1 MSKAN
6 PPRLASSS
14 RTLRVLIVDDE
25 RTLAD
30 TLALIVNMSGHDSLA
45 VYTGLE
51 AVDAMQTF
59 NPDVVLSDVTMPGL
73 NGFELA
79 RHLAKNFPAC
89 KMLLM
94 SGIDWA
100 IELAEQHLERG
111 QFAELLT
118 KPVMPQKILDFVA
131 RCSESAALQ

>member
-1 MSKAN
+1 MSQPK
-6 PPRLASSS
+6 PFFQTPS
-14 RTLRVLIVDDE
+14 RSLRVLIADDE

-30 TLALIVNMSGHDSLA
+30 TLALIVNRSGHDSLA

-59 NPDVVLSDVTMPGL
+59 HADVVLSDVTMPGL

-79 RHLAKNFPAC
+79 RHLAENFPAC
-89 KMLLM
+89 KVLLM
-94 SGIDWA
+94 SGVDWA
-100 IELAEQHLERG
+100 IELAEQQTGDRHY
-111 QFAELLT
+111 ADLLT